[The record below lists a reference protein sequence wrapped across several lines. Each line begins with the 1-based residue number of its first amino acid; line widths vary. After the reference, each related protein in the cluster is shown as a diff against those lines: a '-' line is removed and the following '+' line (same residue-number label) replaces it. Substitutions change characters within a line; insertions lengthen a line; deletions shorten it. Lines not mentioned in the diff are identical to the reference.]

1 MPTFYHQT
9 QYEMDQPPP
18 SYGKM
23 IASGKARVK
32 AKVKRAMPRIRG
44 KVAELG
50 KAKVAEKKAQAVS
63 LEAAAGKMDGR
74 VKTKRVKEEK
84 KAKAKVKAKVRRK
97 MPRIRQKVADLGA
110 SKVREKVKV
119 GKGIEKITADRDEE
133 GVDVYEMHKS
143 PEPKFVGNWRPNPN
157 RANASIF
164 DYLDDKYTVN
174 GESISMVY
182 MDTLTN
188 RVYDPEDEDQDVLGT
203 FNNDVFTPNKKFF
216 FVGGRRKVR

>member
-1 MPTFYHQT
+1 MDFKIYYTNIMPTFYHQT

-23 IASGKARVK
+23 IATGKARVK

-63 LEAAAGKMDGR
+63 LEAAAGKMEGR

-97 MPRIRQKVADLGA
+97 MPRIRKKVADLGA

-119 GKGIEKITADRDEE
+119 GKAIKKKMDEYAE
-133 GVDVYEMHKS
+133 AAGVYELHS
-143 PEPKFVGNWRPNPN
+143 TD
-157 RANASIF
+157 RANSSIF
-164 DYLDDKYTVN
+164 DYLDEKYTVN
-174 GESISMVY
+174 GESITMVY
-182 MDTLTN
+182 LDELSGQ
-188 RVYDPEDEDQDVLGT
+188 VYDPSDQDVLGT
-203 FNNDVFTPNKKFF
+203 FNNNVFTPNKKVL
-216 FVGGRRKVR
+216 VGGTVPRPSNPMFP

>member
-23 IASGKARVK
+23 IATGKARVK

-97 MPRIRQKVADLGA
+97 MPRIRKKVADLGA

-119 GKGIEKITADRDEE
+119 GKGIEEVMDEYNAQE
-133 GVDVYEMHKS
+133 GEGKYSGVEVLHKTQGRKYRFAAGYETGELHS
-143 PEPKFVGNWRPNPN
+143 
-157 RANASIF
+157 SIF
-164 DYLDDKYTVN
+164 DFLDREYEVDGKPITTVFLD
-174 GESISMVY
+174 E
-182 MDTLTN
+182 LTGQ
-188 RVYDPEDEDQDVLGT
+188 VYDPDDQDLLGT
-203 FNNDVFTPNKKFF
+203 FSGFDSNVFRPNKKYF
-216 FVGGRRKVR
+216 K